1 VVEFI
6 DSPPIDVKKVE
17 VNFFDLMSLLSQ
29 IHRKK
34 STHSLWSVYYDPD
47 RPCALPLN
55 YNNNSLR

>member
-34 STHSLWSVYYDPD
+34 STHSLWSVYCCPD
-47 RPCALPLN
+47 RIVTIARLVWNL
-55 YNNNSLR
+55 YFE